1 MCLGVP
7 GELLEKYEK
16 DGMAMGRVNFGGL
29 IKEICLAYVPE
40 AEVGQYVLVHV
51 GFAISVV
58 DRHEAEEIFGLIA
71 EIAAAGNEDGE
82 NAEAAGG
89 DVEP

>member
-58 DRHEAEEIFGLIA
+58 DRQEAEEIFGLIA